1 MCVIKRKF
9 KLENYKN
16 CFEATQLGNKINYPE
31 NTKLTQTVLKSNKQ
45 LIRNNKSILKTQ
57 KIFKSERHKVSTE

>member
-31 NTKLTQTVLKSNKQ
+31 NTKLT
-45 LIRNNKSILKTQ
+45 
-57 KIFKSERHKVSTE
+57 